1 MRGFGADQRC
11 AGRAWTRG
19 GGAVA
24 LLSLPHWH
32 QLHGLGVAH
41 GGLLGRLPDRRMLV
55 HNMKFLLLLADPSL
69 LPE

>member
-41 GGLLGRLPDRRMLV
+41 AV
-55 HNMKFLLLLADPSL
+55 ACSAASQTVVCWCTI
-69 LPE
+69 